1 MTTDTTTTPAR
12 GLLPLPERTARLTT
26 AAGALVTALSTG
38 LAWTW
43 SSDFPGDL
51 TYNFSPAGLQLITLF
66 GGLLTLLL
74 ATAALGVRGLQWL
87 TPAGRNA
94 PTLLAAL
101 ATFAATWFTLISIAV
116 QLGGLI
122 NLEPGGLLAAI

>member
-1 MTTDTTTTPAR
+1 MIPMTTKTTTTPAR
-12 GLLPLPERTARLTT
+12 GLVPLPERTARLIT
-26 AAGALVTALSTG
+26 AAGALATAATTG
-38 LAWTW
+38 LSWTW

-51 TYNFSPAGLQLITLF
+51 TYYGSPAGLQIVTLV

-94 PTLLAAL
+94 PP
-101 ATFAATWFTLISIAV
+101 SSPPSPPSPP
-116 QLGGLI
+116 
-122 NLEPGGLLAAI
+122 PGSPSSPSPSSSAG